1 MKLPSL
7 QRRTLMLVG
16 VGAVTAALF
25 GYVVLR
31 SGPLAPVA
39 VTTAAVEARSISPA
53 LFGIGTVEARFS
65 YKIGP
70 TTAGRIAKINVD
82 VGDRVRAGQVLAEMD
97 PVDLDARIVA
107 LDAAIGRAEASIKTA
122 EAQVVDALARKD
134 YALAQ
139 AKRFEELWKT
149 RAVSEVA
156 VETKRQD
163 SQVADAVLSAARSNL
178 SAAQQD
184 LQRNRADRDGLIKQR
199 ENLILC
205 APVDGVI
212 AARKAEP
219 GTTMVAGQAVIEM
232 IDPKNLWI
240 NARFDQ
246 IAATGLRQDLP
257 ASIAL
262 RSRAGKSASGRVA
275 RVEVLADAVTEEN
288 LAKVEFDA
296 LPEPL
301 PSIGELAEV
310 SVALPELAASPTI
323 PNAAIQNVGGKLGVW
338 KIEDGKIRFTV
349 VQLGAADL
357 EGSVQVTKGLKV
369 GDQIVVH
376 SASKLAS
383 TSRIRVANNYEDLLK

>member
-7 QRRTLMLVG
+7 QRRTLMLIG

-39 VTTAAVEARSISPA
+39 VRTATVEARSISPA

-70 TTAGRIAKINVD
+70 TIAGRVARINVD

-97 PVDLDARIVA
+97 PVDLDARIAA

-122 EAQVVDALARKD
+122 EAQVEDALARKD
-134 YALAQ
+134 FALAQ
-139 AKRFEELWKT
+139 AKRYEELWKT

-163 SQVADAVLSAARSNL
+163 GQVADAALSAARSNL
-178 SAAQQD
+178 LASQQD

-199 ENLILC
+199 ENLVLC

-232 IDPKNLWI
+232 IDPKNLWV

-246 IAATGLRQDLP
+246 VAATGLQQGLP

-262 RSRAGKSASGRVA
+262 RSRAGKGVPGRVA

-301 PSIGELAEV
+301 PPIGELAEV
-310 SVALPELAASPTI
+310 TVALPELPASPVI
-323 PNAAIQNVGGKLGVW
+323 PNAAIQTLNGKPVVW
-338 KIEDGKIRFTV
+338 KVEDGKIRV
-349 VQLGAADL
+349 AAVQFGASDL
-357 EGSVQVTKGLKV
+357 DGAVQVTQGLKV
-369 GDQIVVH
+369 GDEVVVH
-376 SASKLAS
+376 SASRLRT
-383 TSRIRVANNYEDLLK
+383 TSRIHVTDNSTELLK

>member
-7 QRRTLMLVG
+7 QRRTLLLIG

-31 SGPLAPVA
+31 SGPLAPVS
-39 VTTAAVEARSISPA
+39 VTTAVVEARSISPA

-70 TTAGRIAKINVD
+70 TSAGRIGRI
-82 VGDRVRAGQVLAEMD
+82 
-97 PVDLDARIVA
+97 LDARIAA
-107 LDAAIGRAEASIKTA
+107 LEAAIGRAEASIKVA
-122 EAQVVDALARKD
+122 EAQVVDTRTRKD

-139 AKRFEELWKT
+139 AKRYEELWKT

-156 VETKRQD
+156 VETKRQE
-163 SQVADAVLSAARSNL
+163 SEVAQAAL
-178 SAAQQD
+178 SAAQSNLLASQQD
-184 LQRNRADRDGLIKQR
+184 LHRNRADRDGLVKQR
-199 ENLILC
+199 ENLVLL
-205 APVDGVI
+205 APVDGVVS
-212 AARKAEP
+212 ARKAEP
-219 GTTMVAGQAVIEM
+219 GTTVVAGQSVVEM

-257 ASIAL
+257 ATIAL
-262 RSRAGKSASGRVA
+262 RSRAGEGLPGSVA

-288 LAKVEFDA
+288 LAKVNFDT
-296 LPEPL
+296 LPVPL

-310 SVALPELAASPTI
+310 SVALPEIAASPAI
-323 PNAAIQNVGGKLGVW
+323 PNAAVQNLGGKLGVW
-338 KIEDGKIRFTV
+338 KIEGGKIRFTV

-357 EGSVQVTKGLKV
+357 EGTVQITKGLKI
-369 GDQIVVH
+369 GDEIVVY
-376 SASKLAS
+376 SASKLLS
-383 TSRIRVANNYEDLLK
+383 TSRIRVADNPAELLK

>member
-7 QRRTLMLVG
+7 QRRTLLLIG

-31 SGPLAPVA
+31 SGPLAPVS
-39 VTTAAVEARSISPA
+39 VTTAVVEARSISPA

-70 TTAGRIAKINVD
+70 TSAGRIGRILVD
-82 VGDRVRAGQVLAEMD
+82 VGDQVRSGQTLAEMD
-97 PVDLDARIVA
+97 PVDLDARIAA
-107 LDAAIGRAEASIKTA
+107 LEAAIGRAEASIKVA
-122 EAQVVDALARKD
+122 EAQVVDTRTRKD

-139 AKRFEELWKT
+139 AKRYEELWKT

-156 VETKRQD
+156 VETKRQE
-163 SQVADAVLSAARSNL
+163 SEVAQAAL
-178 SAAQQD
+178 SAAQSNLVASQQD
-184 LQRNRADRDGLIKQR
+184 LHRNRADRDGLVKQR
-199 ENLILC
+199 ENLVLL
-205 APVDGVI
+205 APVDGVVS
-212 AARKAEP
+212 ARKAEP
-219 GTTMVAGQAVIEM
+219 GTTVVAGQSVVEM

-257 ASIAL
+257 ATIAL
-262 RSRAGKSASGRVA
+262 RSRAGEGLPGSVA

-288 LAKVEFDA
+288 LAKVNFDT
-296 LPEPL
+296 LPVPL

-310 SVALPELAASPTI
+310 SVALPEIAASPTI
-323 PNAAIQNVGGKLGVW
+323 PNAAVQNLGGKLGVW
-338 KIEDGKIRFTV
+338 KIEGGKIRFTV

-357 EGSVQVTKGLKV
+357 EGTVQITKGLKI
-369 GDQIVVH
+369 GDEIVVY
-376 SASKLAS
+376 SASKLLS
-383 TSRIRVANNYEDLLK
+383 TSRIRVADNPAELLK

>member
-7 QRRTLMLVG
+7 QRRTLMLIG
-16 VGAVTAALF
+16 VGIVTAALF
-25 GYVVLR
+25 GYVILR

-39 VTTAAVEARSISPA
+39 VTTAVVEARSISPA
-53 LFGIGTVEARFS
+53 LFGIGTVEAHFS

-70 TTAGRIAKINVD
+70 TIAGRVAKINVD
-82 VGDRVRAGQVLAEMD
+82 VGERVRAGQILAEMD
-97 PVDLDARIVA
+97 PVDLDARIAA
-107 LDAAIGRAEASIKTA
+107 LDAAIGRTEASIKTA
-122 EAQVVDALARKD
+122 EAQVEDTLARKD
-134 YALAQ
+134 FALAQ
-139 AKRFEELWKT
+139 AKRYEELWKT

-163 SQVADAVLSAARSNL
+163 SQVADAALSAARSNL
-178 SAAQQD
+178 LAAQQD
-184 LQRNRADRDGLIKQR
+184 LQRNRADREGLIKQR
-199 ENLILC
+199 ENLILS

-219 GTTMVAGQAVIEM
+219 GTTIVAGQAVIEM

-240 NARFDQ
+240 NSRFDQ
-246 IAATGLRQDLP
+246 IAATGLQQNLP

-262 RSRAGKSASGRVA
+262 RSRAGKGVPGRVV

-288 LAKVEFDA
+288 LAKVEFDT

-310 SVALPELAASPTI
+310 TVALPELPTSPVI

-338 KIEDGKIRFTV
+338 KIEDGKTRFTI

-357 EGSVQVTKGLKV
+357 EGVVQIKKGLTV
-369 GDQIVVH
+369 GDRIVVY
-376 SASKLAS
+376 SASRLAS
-383 TSRIRVANNYEDLLK
+383 ASRIRVAGNPVELLK

>member
-1 MKLPSL
+1 
-7 QRRTLMLVG
+7 MLIG
-16 VGAVTAALF
+16 VGAVTVVLF

-39 VTTAAVEARSISPA
+39 VATAAVEARSISPA

-70 TTAGRIAKINVD
+70 TIAGRVARINVD
-82 VGDRVRAGQVLAEMD
+82 VGEQVRAGQVLAEMD
-97 PVDLDARIVA
+97 PVDLDARVAA
-107 LDAAIGRAEASIKTA
+107 LDAAIGRAEASVRIA
-122 EAQVVDALARKD
+122 EAQVDDALARKE

-139 AKRFEELWKT
+139 ARRYEELWQT
-149 RAVSEVA
+149 RAVSQVA
-156 VETKRQD
+156 VETKRQE
-163 SQVADAVLSAARSNL
+163 SQVADAALAAARSNL
-178 SAAQQD
+178 LAAQQD

-199 ENLILC
+199 ENLVLI
-205 APVDGVI
+205 APVEGMI

-232 IDPKNLWI
+232 IDPTNLWI

-262 RSRAGKSASGRVA
+262 RSRAGKGVPGRIA

-288 LAKVEFDA
+288 LAKVVFDT

-301 PSIGELAEV
+301 PPIGELAEV
-310 SVALPELAASPTI
+310 SVALPELTPLPAI
-323 PNAAIQNVGGKLGVW
+323 PNAAVQNVGGRLGVW

-357 EGSVQVTKGLKV
+357 EGLVQITKGLTV
-369 GDQIVVH
+369 GDRIVVY
-376 SASKLAS
+376 SASRLVG
-383 TSRIRVANNYEDLLK
+383 TSRIRVADNAAELLK

>member
-7 QRRTLMLVG
+7 QRRTLMLIG
-16 VGAVTAALF
+16 VGAVTAAVF

-70 TTAGRIAKINVD
+70 TIAGRVARINVD
-82 VGDRVRAGQVLAEMD
+82 VGEQVRAGQVLAEMD
-97 PVDLDARIVA
+97 PVDLDARVAA
-107 LDAAIGRAEASIKTA
+107 LDAAIGRAEASVRIA
-122 EAQVVDALARKD
+122 EAQVDDALARKE

-139 AKRFEELWKT
+139 ARRYEELWQT
-149 RAVSEVA
+149 RAVSQVA
-156 VETKRQD
+156 VETKRQE
-163 SQVADAVLSAARSNL
+163 SQVADAALSAARSNL
-178 SAAQQD
+178 LASQQD

-199 ENLILC
+199 ENLVLI
-205 APVDGVI
+205 APVEGVI

-232 IDPKNLWI
+232 IDPTNLWI

-262 RSRAGKSASGRVA
+262 RSRAGKGVPGRIA

-288 LAKVEFDA
+288 LAKVVFDT

-301 PSIGELAEV
+301 PPIGELAEV
-310 SVALPELAASPTI
+310 SVALPELTPSPAI
-323 PNAAIQNVGGKLGVW
+323 PNAAVQNVGGRLGVW

-357 EGSVQVTKGLKV
+357 EGVVQITKGLTV
-369 GDQIVVH
+369 GDRIVVY
-376 SASKLAS
+376 SASRLVG
-383 TSRIRVANNYEDLLK
+383 TSRIRVADNAAELLK

>member
-7 QRRTLMLVG
+7 QRRTLMLIG

-39 VTTAAVEARSISPA
+39 VTTAVVEARSISPA

-70 TTAGRIAKINVD
+70 TFAGRVATIHVD
-82 VGDRVRAGQVLAEMD
+82 VGDKVRAGQVLAEMD
-97 PVDLDARIVA
+97 PVDLNARIAA
-107 LDAAIGRAEASIKTA
+107 LDAAIGRAEASIGTA
-122 EAQVVDALARKD
+122 QAQVDDALARKD
-134 YALAQ
+134 FALAQ
-139 AKRFEELWKT
+139 AKRYEKLWKT
-149 RAVSEVA
+149 RAASQVA

-163 SQVADAVLSAARSNL
+163 SQVAEAALSAARSNFL
-178 SAAQQD
+178 ASQQD

-199 ENLILC
+199 ENLVLC

-219 GTTMVAGQAVIEM
+219 GTTIVGGQAVIEM

-262 RSRAGKSASGRVA
+262 RSRAGKGVPGRSEAAA
-275 RVEVLADAVTEEN
+275 REACRTPPWPD
-288 LAKVEFDA
+288 F
-296 LPEPL
+296 L
-301 PSIGELAEV
+301 PSLRQRGLPRARGELAEV
-310 SVALPELAASPTI
+310 SVALPELAVSPAI

-338 KIEDGKIRFTV
+338 KIEEGKIRFTV

-357 EGSVQVTKGLKV
+357 EGVVQITKGLTV
-369 GDQIVVH
+369 GDRIVVY
-376 SASKLAS
+376 SASRLAS
-383 TSRIRVANNYEDLLK
+383 TSRIRVADNPAELLK

>member
-1 MKLPSL
+1 
-7 QRRTLMLVG
+7 MLIG
-16 VGAVTAALF
+16 VGAVTAAVF

-70 TTAGRIAKINVD
+70 TIAGRVARINVD
-82 VGDRVRAGQVLAEMD
+82 VGEQVRAGQVLAEMD
-97 PVDLDARIVA
+97 PVDLDARVAA
-107 LDAAIGRAEASIKTA
+107 LDAAIGRAEASVRIA
-122 EAQVVDALARKD
+122 EAQVDDALARKE

-139 AKRFEELWKT
+139 ARRYEELWQT
-149 RAVSEVA
+149 RAVSQVA
-156 VETKRQD
+156 VETKRQE
-163 SQVADAVLSAARSNL
+163 SQVADAALSAARSNL
-178 SAAQQD
+178 LASQQD

-199 ENLILC
+199 ENLVLI
-205 APVDGVI
+205 APVEGVI

-232 IDPKNLWI
+232 IDPTNLWI

-257 ASIAL
+257 ASIVL
-262 RSRAGKSASGRVA
+262 RSRAGKGVPGRIA

-288 LAKVEFDA
+288 LAKVVFDT

-301 PSIGELAEV
+301 PPIGELAEV
-310 SVALPELAASPTI
+310 SVALPELTPSPAI
-323 PNAAIQNVGGKLGVW
+323 PNAAVQNVGGRLGVW

-357 EGSVQVTKGLKV
+357 EGVVQITKGLTV
-369 GDQIVVH
+369 GDRIVVY
-376 SASKLAS
+376 SASRLVG
-383 TSRIRVANNYEDLLK
+383 TSRIRVADNAAELLK

>member
-1 MKLPSL
+1 MKLPSVS
-7 QRRTLMLVG
+7 RRTLMLIG
-16 VGAVTAALF
+16 VGTVTAALF

-39 VTTAAVEARSISPA
+39 VRIATVEIRPISPA

-70 TTAGRIAKINVD
+70 TIAGRVARINVD
-82 VGDRVRAGQVLAEMD
+82 VGNKVRAGQVLAEMD
-97 PVDLDARIVA
+97 PVDLDARIAA
-107 LDAAIGRAEASIKTA
+107 LDAAIGRTEASIRTA
-122 EAQVVDALARKD
+122 EAQVEDALARKD
-134 YALAQ
+134 FALAQ
-139 AKRFEELWKT
+139 AKRYEELWKT
-149 RAVSEVA
+149 RVVSEVA
-156 VETKRQD
+156 VETRRQD
-163 SQVADAVLSAARSNL
+163 SQVADAALSAARSNL
-178 SAAQQD
+178 LAAQQD

-199 ENLILC
+199 ENLVLL

-246 IAATGLRQDLP
+246 IAATGLQQNLP

-262 RSRAGKSASGRVA
+262 RSRAGKGVPGRVA

-288 LAKVEFDA
+288 LAKVEFGA

-310 SVALPELAASPTI
+310 TVALPELPASPVI
-323 PNAAIQNVGGKLGVW
+323 PNAAIQTLNGKPVVW
-338 KIEDGKIRFTV
+338 KVEDGRIRV
-349 VQLGAADL
+349 VAVQFGASDL
-357 EGSVQVTKGLKV
+357 DGAVQVTNGLKV
-369 GDQIVVH
+369 GDQIVVY
-376 SASKLAS
+376 SASRLAS
-383 TSRIRVANNYEDLLK
+383 TSRIRVTDNSTELLK

>member
-1 MKLPSL
+1 MKLPSVS
-7 QRRTLMLVG
+7 RRTLMLIG

-39 VTTAAVEARSISPA
+39 VRIATVEIRPISPA

-70 TTAGRIAKINVD
+70 TIAGRVAKINVD
-82 VGDRVRAGQVLAEMD
+82 VGNKVRAGQVLAEMD
-97 PVDLDARIVA
+97 RVDLDERIAA
-107 LDAAIGRAEASIKTA
+107 LDAAIRRAEAAIQTA
-122 EAQVVDALARKD
+122 QAQVDDALARKD
-134 YALAQ
+134 FALAQ
-139 AKRFEELWKT
+139 AKRYEELWKT
-149 RAVSEVA
+149 RTVSEVA

-163 SQVADAVLSAARSNL
+163 GQVADAALSAARSNL
-178 SAAQQD
+178 LASQQD

-199 ENLILC
+199 ENLVLL

-262 RSRAGKSASGRVA
+262 RSRAGKGVPGRVA

-288 LAKVEFDA
+288 LAKVEFGA

-310 SVALPELAASPTI
+310 TVALPELPASPVI
-323 PNAAIQNVGGKLGVW
+323 PNAAIQSLNGKPVVW
-338 KIEDGKIRFTV
+338 KVEDGKIHV
-349 VQLGAADL
+349 AAVQFGASDL
-357 EGSVQVTKGLKV
+357 DGAVQVTNGLKV
-369 GDQIVVH
+369 GDQIVVY
-376 SASKLAS
+376 SASRLAS
-383 TSRIRVANNYEDLLK
+383 TSRIRVTDNSTELLK

>member
-7 QRRTLMLVG
+7 SRRTLLLIG

-39 VTTAAVEARSISPA
+39 VTTTAVEARSISPA

-70 TTAGRIAKINVD
+70 TIAGRVARINVD
-82 VGDRVRAGQVLAEMD
+82 VGERVRAGQVLAEMD
-97 PVDLDARIVA
+97 PVDLDARIAA

-122 EAQVVDALARKD
+122 EAQVEDATVRRD
-134 YALAQ
+134 FALAQ
-139 AKRFEELWKT
+139 TKRYEELWKT

-163 SQVADAVLSAARSNL
+163 GQVADAALLAARSNL
-178 SAAQQD
+178 LASRQD

-212 AARKAEP
+212 AARKAES
-219 GTTMVAGQAVIEM
+219 GTTIVAGQAVIEM
-232 IDPKNLWI
+232 IDPKNLWV

-246 IAATGLRQDLP
+246 IAATGLRQNLP
-257 ASIAL
+257 ATIAL
-262 RSRAGKSASGRVA
+262 RSRAGKSVPGRVG

-288 LAKVEFDA
+288 LAKVEFDT

-301 PSIGELAEV
+301 PPIGELAEV
-310 SVALPELAASPTI
+310 TVALPALDASPAI
-323 PNAAIQNVGGKLGVW
+323 PNAAIQNIGGKLGVW
-338 KIEDGKIRFTV
+338 KIDGGKIRFTA

-357 EGSVQVTKGLKV
+357 EGGVQVTKGLKV
-369 GDQIVVH
+369 GDRIVVY
-376 SASKLAS
+376 SASRLTS
-383 TSRIRVANNYEDLLK
+383 TSRIRVADNPAELLK

>member
-7 QRRTLMLVG
+7 QRRTLMLIG

-70 TTAGRIAKINVD
+70 TFAGRVAKIHVD
-82 VGDRVRAGQVLAEMD
+82 VGDRVQAGQVLAEMD
-97 PVDLDARIVA
+97 PVDLDARIAA
-107 LDAAIGRAEASIKTA
+107 LDAAIGRAEASIETA
-122 EAQVVDALARKD
+122 EAQVDDALARSD
-134 YALAQ
+134 FALAQ
-139 AKRFEELWKT
+139 AKRYEELWKT
-149 RAVSEVA
+149 RAVSQVA
-156 VETKRQD
+156 VETRRQD
-163 SQVADAVLSAARSNL
+163 SQVADAALSAARSNL
-178 SAAQQD
+178 LASQRD
-184 LQRNRADRDGLIKQR
+184 LQRNRADRDGLVKQR
-199 ENLILC
+199 ENLVLC

-212 AARKAEP
+212 AARRAEP

-262 RSRAGKSASGRVA
+262 RSRAGKGVPGRVA

-288 LAKVEFDA
+288 LAKVEFET

-301 PSIGELAEV
+301 PPIGELAEV
-310 SVALPELAASPTI
+310 SVALPELAVSPAI

-338 KIEDGKIRFTV
+338 KIEDGKIRFTA

-357 EGSVQVTKGLKV
+357 EGIVQVTKGLKV
-369 GDQIVVH
+369 GDRIVVY
-376 SASKLAS
+376 SASRLAS
-383 TSRIRVANNYEDLLK
+383 TSRIRVTDNPAELLK